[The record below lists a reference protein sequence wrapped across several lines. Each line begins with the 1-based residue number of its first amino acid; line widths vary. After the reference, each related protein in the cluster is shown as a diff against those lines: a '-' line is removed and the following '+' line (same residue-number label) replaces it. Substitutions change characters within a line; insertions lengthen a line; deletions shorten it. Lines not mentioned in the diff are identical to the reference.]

1 MSVSFFNNIKIVGIK
16 TVVPEHFVEIDDE
29 IQFFGGSLKKLERAK
44 KMMGYGRRYLAD
56 LDTTVTDLCVFAAE
70 KLFEE
75 TKYRRQDIDLLIFVN
90 QKPDYREPCDA
101 CIAHGL
107 LELKKD
113 CPAIDILQGCSGYV
127 YGLWLAHSMMMSG
140 VAKKCLL
147 LAGDIA
153 SYGITP
159 DNRKLAQLFGDA
171 ASATLLEYTDE
182 ERSAVFSMGSDGGQ
196 WDKIVT
202 PFGGIRLAPEKNDYF
217 LKAQD
222 DAGNIWTYKQPMVKG
237 EDVFNFTLEVA
248 PKIIRDVLDA
258 SRNTIDTVDYFAIH
272 QANKQIVDAV
282 AERVGVCKE
291 KASSETFSK
300 YANNSTNSVVTVL
313 CDQLLGKNVRNVV
326 LCAFG
331 IGLSWGC
338 CLLNMQGMYNG
349 GISLYK
355 PTKKKVPR
363 EEQIN
368 HWIKY
373 FKGE

>member
-1 MSVSFFNNIKIVGIK
+1 M
-16 TVVPEHFVEIDDE
+16 
-29 IQFFGGSLKKLERAK
+29 
-44 KMMGYGRRYLAD
+44 
-56 LDTTVTDLCVFAAE
+56 
-70 KLFEE
+70 
-75 TKYRRQDIDLLIFVN
+75 
-90 QKPDYREPCDA
+90 
-101 CIAHGL
+101 
-107 LELKKD
+107 KKD

-222 DAGNIWTYKQPMVKG
+222 DAGNIWTYKQPMMKG